1 MEYKNENLKSRN
13 VKVGIENCRQN
24 EKRNLMKEIDKIALI
39 KIENG
44 QILST
49 KSKGKNKYYIPGGK
63 RENEETDEQ
72 TLIREI
78 QEELSVKII
87 SESIEYIG
95 TFKAQSDG
103 AIEGVIVK
111 MTCYKANYIGNLKEN
126 NEIEEIKWLNYKDL
140 NIISEVDK
148 IIFKHLKENGLLI

>member
-1 MEYKNENLKSRN
+1 
-13 VKVGIENCRQN
+13 
-24 EKRNLMKEIDKIALI
+24 MKEIDKIALI

-63 RENEETDEQ
+63 RENNETDHQ

-78 QEELSVKII
+78 QEELSVEII
-87 SESIEYIG
+87 NETIEYFG

-103 AIEGVIVK
+103 ATEGVIVK
-111 MTCYKANYIGNLKEN
+111 MTCYKANYIGEPKEN
-126 NEIEEIKWLNYKDL
+126 NEIEEIKWLNYTDL
-140 NIISEVDK
+140 DIISEVDK

>member
-1 MEYKNENLKSRN
+1 
-13 VKVGIENCRQN
+13 
-24 EKRNLMKEIDKIALI
+24 MKEIDKIALI

-63 RENEETDEQ
+63 RENDETDEQ

-78 QEELSVKII
+78 KEELSVDII
-87 SESIEYIG
+87 KESIEYVG

-103 AIEGVIVK
+103 AMEGIIVK
-111 MTCYKANYIGNLKEN
+111 MTCYQANYIGDLKED
-126 NEIEEIKWLNYKDL
+126 NEIEEIRWLNFNDL
-140 NIISEVDK
+140 EIISEVDK
-148 IIFKHLKENGLLI
+148 IIFKHLKDKGLLI